1 MTFLEDLLND
11 LPELVERMRRHDVRH
26 ASLKNETGAL
36 ALTLAPVLAANSG
49 QTLQAPHVAPPAK
62 AEGTPVPSSE
72 MGVFRFCGLG
82 ENHSV
87 RFGEIVGFVETG
99 ALRLPVTATAD
110 GTLGPAL
117 VGDGSVVGY
126 HDVLFRIHP
135 DG

>member
-26 ASLKNETGAL
+26 VSLKNGTGTL
-36 ALTLAPVLAANSG
+36 ALTLAANSG
-49 QTLQAPHVAPPAK
+49 QTRQAPHVAPIAK
-62 AEGTPVPSSE
+62 AKDAPVPSPE
-72 MGVFRFCGLG
+72 MGVFRSNGLD
-82 ENHSV
+82 ENHPV
-87 RFGEIVGFVETG
+87 RSGEIVGFVETG

-117 VGDGSVVGY
+117 VGDDSVVGY

>member
-26 ASLKNETGAL
+26 VSLKNGADTL
-36 ALTLAPVLAANSG
+36 ALTLAESLG
-49 QTLQAPHVAPPAK
+49 QTLQVPHVAPPAK
-62 AEGTPVPSSE
+62 AEGTPVPSPE
-72 MGVFRFCGLG
+72 MGVFRSNGLD
-82 ENHSV
+82 ETHPV
-87 RFGEIVGFVETG
+87 RSGEIVGFVEAG
-99 ALRLPVTATAD
+99 PLRLPVTATAD

-117 VGDGSVVGY
+117 VGDGDVVGY